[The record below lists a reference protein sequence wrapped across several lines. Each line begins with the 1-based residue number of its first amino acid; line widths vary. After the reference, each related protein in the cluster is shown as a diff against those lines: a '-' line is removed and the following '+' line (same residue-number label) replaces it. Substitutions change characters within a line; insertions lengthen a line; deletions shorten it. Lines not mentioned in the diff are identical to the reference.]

1 MLDIDEYAKAKGIP
15 VESIPADVFQKAQEK
30 SLAIRKAQDPMA
42 DTFKQMCK
50 KSQELLTA
58 CASDSGNPDD
68 ASFPIACTDQA
79 VKHMECLINKR
90 DTAYQI
96 GVKLAGK
103 EDCEKVFPYYEDNK
117 KKALDII
124 KLYKDAASGEKSNSF
139 WG

>member
-1 MLDIDEYAKAKGIP
+1 MNLCCMFLTKNSPPID
-15 VESIPADVFQKAQEK
+15 
-30 SLAIRKAQDPMA
+30 MA
-42 DTFKQMCK
+42 FSSFF
-50 KSQELLTA
+50 SQ
-58 CASDSGNPDD
+58 NPDD